1 MYVKYLIE
9 CGQCKSISMKPI
21 RGSPDPWILD
31 IIFFI
36 MELKIISYRDLA
48 ETIDEW
54 LVDRCDKVIECG
66 DETSRENIIFAI
78 PYNIMSSSNVP
89 VQVPLPKTLAAY
101 ANDSTDPSAVGGKSH
116 LISSIFSSHKSQQNQ
131 DYKRD
136 LAEYSKNKVCYQ
148 VWKTQFVLDSRYQPI
163 KAIGKGAYGVVCSAQ
178 DQVTHKKVAIKKITN
193 AFENIIDAKRTLREL
208 VLLRCLKHENVIGV
222 ERVEK
227 SPVRCFDV
235 KGKEG
240 GKVSAQNPYQND
252 VYIVYELMDT
262 DLHQIIR
269 SSQPLTEEHFQYFTY
284 QILRGLKYVHS
295 ASVLHRDLKPS
306 NVLLNASC
314 DLKIADFGLART
326 ATDANSFMTEY
337 VVTRWYRAPELLLSC
352 DTYDA
357 KIDVWSVGCMVAE
370 MLLRKPLLPGRDYLD
385 QLKLIIKTLG
395 SPTGSELDFIT
406 APKAR
411 AYIEG
416 LPKSPKTNLR
426 RIFGKGFSDDA
437 LDLIEKMLCFDPRQ
451 RITVDEALEHPWLRS
466 LHDPASEPKYPHEK
480 FMFDFQEDTLDEN
493 GVRQK
498 VWEEMCHY
506 STGSS

>member
-1 MYVKYLIE
+1 MD
-9 CGQCKSISMKPI
+9 SIVNMS
-21 RGSPDPWILD
+21 
-31 IIFFI
+31 
-36 MELKIISYRDLA
+36 
-48 ETIDEW
+48 
-54 LVDRCDKVIECG
+54 
-66 DETSRENIIFAI
+66 TSNANI
-78 PYNIMSSSNVP
+78 P
-89 VQVPLPKTLAAY
+89 VEVPLPKVSRGGLY
-101 ANDSTDPSAVGGKSH
+101 GYSSAQKELQEFTAGK
-116 LISSIFSSHKSQQNQ
+116 K
-131 DYKRD
+131 
-136 LAEYSKNKVCYQ
+136 CYQ
-148 VWKTQFVLDSRYQPI
+148 VWRTEFVIDTRYQPI

-178 DQVTHKKVAIKKITN
+178 DTVSQKKVAIKKITN

-227 SPVRCFDV
+227 TPVV
-235 KGKEG
+235 LGKG
-240 GKVSAQNPYQND
+240 ACQYQND

-269 SSQPLTEEHFQYFTY
+269 SSQPLTEEHFQFFTY

-326 ATDANSFMTEY
+326 ETESNNFMTEY

-357 KIDVWSVGCMVAE
+357 KIDVWSVGCMIAE
-370 MLLRKPLLPGRDYLD
+370 MLLRKPIFPGRDYLD

-395 SPTGSELDFIT
+395 SPVDDELDFIT

-411 AYIEG
+411 AYIEA
-416 LPKSPKTNLR
+416 LPKSPKTDFR
-426 RIFGKGFSDDA
+426 RMFRGASEDA
-437 LDLIEKMLCFDPRQ
+437 IDLVNRMLQFDPRK
-451 RITVDEALEHPWLRS
+451 RITVAEALEHPWLKA
-466 LHDPASEPKYPHEK
+466 LHDPATEPEYAQTHGGGVFK
-480 FMFDFQEDTLDEN
+480 FDFEEEKMQEAD
-493 GVRQK
+493 VRQK

-506 STGSS
+506 S